1 MGSFCPNYVQFQ
13 LKKYRRV
20 MFYDTD
26 PELKEKLTFC
36 LKNYMRN
43 LTNFNLNSKKS
54 ENLHFDEIFQSKVCN
69 VSAEKI

>member
-1 MGSFCPNYVQFQ
+1 
-13 LKKYRRV
+13 
-20 MFYDTD
+20 MFHDTD

-69 VSAEKI
+69 VSAEKIQTSCVVKNDSWFQE

>member
-1 MGSFCPNYVQFQ
+1 
-13 LKKYRRV
+13 
-20 MFYDTD
+20 MFHDTD

-69 VSAEKI
+69 VSAEKIWTRCVVKNDLWFQK